1 MKKHSLLLAVL
12 FWSLCA
18 IQAFGD
24 TKMEAEDASYSNCK
38 LVTDSKYSGGK
49 ALELTES
56 SARIS
61 FSFSAAERG
70 KYTIYV
76 GYDGLYGEKKVDI
89 SVNGGTGSF
98 QVNGQAETSVGTY
111 IMKAGSNSIVIT
123 PNWTWFRIDYIRLE
137 RDESTLEF
145 DISPTPVDAEAAPC
159 AQTVYTFLYD
169 NFGKRTL
176 SGIMTGDLAGANNNI
191 TLQADVK
198 AVYQA

>member
-56 SARIS
+56 SARIT

-76 GYDGLYGEKKVDI
+76 GYDGLYGEKKVNI
-89 SVNGGTGSF
+89 SVNAIPMHHRLPRRCTPSSTT
-98 QVNGQAETSVGTY
+98 TSVRRP
-111 IMKAGSNSIVIT
+111 SRV
-123 PNWTWFRIDYIRLE
+123 L
-137 RDESTLEF
+137 
-145 DISPTPVDAEAAPC
+145 
-159 AQTVYTFLYD
+159 
-169 NFGKRTL
+169 
-176 SGIMTGDLAGANNNI
+176 
-191 TLQADVK
+191 
-198 AVYQA
+198 